1 MWKAK
6 INAYKI
12 QSDKLSKITE
22 QLLIEKPI
30 TCIVNNDTVINSFS
44 TPEFRDHLFY
54 GYLISQYGPQQKFND
69 IEKDGYTMTLNQ
81 SMIKNVR
88 KGDSHPVK
96 ISQVQAMMAAFQD
109 KVLLYKETG
118 IAESAAIVSKEDIR
132 HFADDIDRLFAFYKV
147 LSLANESDDW
157 GDNCLI
163 ISGKICQRV
172 LEPAIQCGI
181 ALIISRTG
189 MTHSAY
195 QLAEE
200 HNITCIGFCRGKH
213 FTVYTGK
220 NLITDG

>member
-1 MWKAK
+1 M
-6 INAYKI
+6 IFI
-12 QSDKLSKITE
+12 V
-22 QLLIEKPI
+22 I
-30 TCIVNNDTVINSFS
+30 TCIFNNNLVVNNFS

-54 GYLISQYGPQQKFND
+54 GYLISQYGPQKKFND

-81 SMIKNVR
+81 ELTTNERQCDPHS
-88 KGDSHPVK
+88 VK
-96 ISQVQAMMAAFQD
+96 MSQVRNMMAAFQD

-118 IAESAAIVSKEDIR
+118 IAESASIVSTQGIL

-172 LEPAIQCGI
+172 LEPAIKCGLS
-181 ALIISRTG
+181 LIISRTG
-189 MTHSAY
+189 MTHAAY
-195 QLAEE
+195 QLAED

-220 NLITDG
+220 NCVKDG